1 MKLLLITLLISTTL
15 FSQTFREDF
24 TTVNGA
30 GDYQISP
37 NSNTGSHSGEMCYN
51 LVGGYTNN
59 VYYEAVSP
67 IYDFSSWSEVMVQ
80 FKVVSSLRNGDV
92 FAIFYLDAVDNNWY
106 GWNLSNLNGT
116 YTVTMPITAI
126 QISFDLNTFGG
137 AGGTSSRYAHVDW
150 IEFTNNISL
159 PITFLSFTGETMER
173 YNVLRWSTASEMN
186 NDYFTLYKS
195 YNGVDWDY
203 IDETPGQ
210 GNSSVRYDYTWR
222 DYNWE
227 DETYYKLY
235 QTDYNGV
242 SEELGIVFL
251 KRKEDKVIKVYNII
265 GQEMDWCANCVVL
278 ELMESG
284 NVRKRYRE

>member
-30 GDYQISP
+30 GDY
-37 NSNTGSHSGEMCYN
+37 
-51 LVGGYTNN
+51 TNN
-59 VYYEAVSP
+59 VYYEALSP
-67 IYDFSSWSEVMVQ
+67 TYNFSGWSEVMVQ

-92 FAIFYLDAVDNNWY
+92 FAIFYLDGVDNNWY

-116 YTVTMPITAI
+116 YTVTIPITAVR
-126 QISFDLNTFGG
+126 ISFDLNTFGG

-150 IEFTNNISL
+150 IEFTNNIAL
-159 PITFLSFTGETMER
+159 PITLLSFTGEIMER

-195 YNGVDWDY
+195 YDGINWDY

-210 GNSSVRYDYTWR
+210 GNSSVKYDYTWR
-222 DYNWE
+222 DFNWE

-251 KRKEDKVIKVYNII
+251 KRKEDRVIKVYNII

-284 NVRKRYRE
+284 KVRKRYRE